1 MNNKKFRKCKLC
13 PCPSLLKRRLYVVK
27 LCARGYVPAPCL
39 PCLPCV
45 LRCKASQCSALWPAA
60 VPAAPRS
67 AAQRLSARPV
77 RVLNSKIKERPPNRW
92 TPLRDVEET
101 SMNRMPCACPAA
113 LDDINITQI
122 EVRNSPNFSSNRFC
136 LLPPLFGSRTN
147 PCAAC
152 QMREGGCLLSCRPG
166 RCAVVSF

>member
-1 MNNKKFRKCKLC
+1 MFQ
-13 PCPSLLKRRLYVVK
+13 PP
-27 LCARGYVPAPCL
+27 PCL

-60 VPAAPRS
+60 VSSAPRS

-77 RVLNSKIKERPPNRW
+77 RVLNSKTKERPPNRW
-92 TPLRDVEET
+92 TPLRDEET

-113 LDDINITQI
+113 LDDTNITQI

-136 LLPPLFGSRTN
+136 LLYSLFGSRINSCT
-147 PCAAC
+147 AC
-152 QMREGGCLLSCRPG
+152 QMVEGGCLLSCRPG